1 MNKENNN
8 SCHECGVYVS
18 MSKYQKA
25 KLCDSCTTDKR
36 SGNAE
41 VRQIFK
47 DLQAKAT
54 NEVEDW
60 GSQNI
65 TTKDNALYRFR

>member
-1 MNKENNN
+1 MNKHNNN
-8 SCHECGVYVS
+8 SCYECGVYVP
-18 MSKYQKA
+18 MYKYQKA
-25 KLCDSCTTDKR
+25 KLCDSCTADKR

-65 TTKDNALYRFR
+65 TTKDDALYRFR